1 MGQALLIVLDTLT
14 PAERISFVLHDMFS
28 ISFEEISGVLGKSPE
43 ACRQLASRARRRVRT
58 PEDPASDPQ
67 RQREIVDAF
76 LAAAKTGDFQML
88 LSLLSPDVELVADA
102 AAIAMGAPASLRG
115 PNDVAS
121 RFSGAK
127 GARRA
132 LLNGLAGMVWV
143 QGGTPKVAFDFT
155 VVAGKVTKI
164 EMIGD
169 DDVLE
174 EIDIDLL
181 RGGRPQ

>member
-1 MGQALLIVLDTLT
+1 MLRSIIYIDLINLREEE
-14 PAERISFVLHDMFS
+14 AE
-28 ISFEEISGVLGKSPE
+28 
-43 ACRQLASRARRRVRT
+43 
-58 PEDPASDPQ
+58 
-67 RQREIVDAF
+67 
-76 LAAAKTGDFQML
+76 
-88 LSLLSPDVELVADA
+88 
-102 AAIAMGAPASLRG
+102 
-115 PNDVAS
+115 
-121 RFSGAK
+121 
-127 GARRA
+127 RA